1 MNPQSLA
8 NHLEEQLR
16 LEISA
21 KQALIECIEAQEC
34 ALRVQDPE
42 AFTAAVARTE
52 QELVQGRGR
61 TKRREE
67 LLEGLAHTWGVPVN
81 TLTLGGVARRL
92 GAGGQALEALRLD
105 LRQAVAGV
113 IRRNRRLAALIGLHR
128 RINTEICQ
136 LVLGCDSP
144 EQVED
149 GGALVNAE
157 A

>member
-1 MNPQSLA
+1 VNPQSLA

-21 KQALIECIEAQEC
+21 NVALVECIEAQES
-34 ALRVQDPE
+34 ALRAQDPE
-42 AFTAAVARTE
+42 AFTTAVARTE

-67 LLEGLAHTWGVPVN
+67 LLEQLARTWDVPVT

-92 GAGGQALEALRLD
+92 GARGETLEALRLD
-105 LRQAVAGV
+105 LRQAVARV

-128 RINTEICQ
+128 RINTDICQ